1 VGEVRKPR
9 DDGGPFAVYRARIV
23 YALAGV
29 AVLFF
34 LPFSVNNFFQN
45 RVWLGIGCMLL
56 VLVLASNAWSSFRKT
71 RAWLPLWLI
80 IVPAIPTLWLATR
93 QQGFAPLLWCYP
105 TLLLFHFILS
115 RRMAIALSVILVGA
129 LAPAAWEVAGKE
141 TAIRFFATIVCTA
154 VVSNVLVG
162 IIGELQDKLVRQAI
176 VDPLTGAFNRRHMEE
191 RLGEAIERFGRTKS
205 PASLLLI
212 DIDHFKRINDEHG
225 HAMGD
230 HVLQGV
236 VAIIQ
241 RRIRKLDSLFRM
253 GGEEFVVLLP
263 DTREDQAATLAE
275 HLRAAVEEATLLEG
289 RRVSVSIGVS
299 ELRPG
304 DTPLDPWLKRADD
317 AMYRAKKT
325 GRNSVITAAAMEAKP
340 PRAGTGS

>member
-1 VGEVRKPR
+1 VAGGSSTKPH

-34 LPFSVNNFFQN
+34 LPFSVNNFVQG
-45 RVWLGIGCMLL
+45 RIATGVGCVLL
-56 VLVLASNAWSSFRKT
+56 VLVLAHNAWASFRKT
-71 RAWLPLWLI
+71 RAWIPLALI
-80 IVPAIPTLWLATR
+80 VIPAIPTLWIAIK
-93 QQGFAPLLWCYP
+93 QQGFTPLLWLYP
-105 TLLLFHFILS
+105 TVLLFHFVLS
-115 RRMAIALSVILVGA
+115 RRWAIALTAVLIGG
-129 LAPAAWEVAGKE
+129 LAPAAWHVAGKE
-141 TAIRFFATIVCTA
+141 LAIRFFATIVCTA
-154 VVSNVLVG
+154 VISNLLVS
-162 IIGELQDKLVRQAI
+162 IIGELQQKLVRQAI

-191 RLGEAIERFGRTKS
+191 RLAEAIERFGRTKS
-205 PASLLLI
+205 PASLLLV

-230 HVLQGV
+230 HVLQCV

-241 RRIRKLDSLFRM
+241 KRIRKLDALFRM
-253 GGEEFVVLLP
+253 GGEEFVVYLP
-263 DTREDQAATLAE
+263 DTREDQAATVAE
-275 HLRAAVEEATLLEG
+275 HLRAAIEEASLVPG

-299 ELRPG
+299 ELRTG

-325 GRNSVITAAAMEAKP
+325 GRNSVVTAAAVEAKTQP
-340 PRAGTGS
+340 A